1 MLADSGLPQKAAERI
16 EKMAA
21 SRTVHKGIY
30 ASDILATNFTR
41 RVDDHFYTQTAAL
54 GWSAPI
60 GGELPVPTGMRPR
73 HAVGID
79 TSGRRHTVVVADITA
94 DLWTRTTLNWSILD
108 DAGALDTVTLT
119 GLVGEAM
126 TF

>member
-1 MLADSGLPQKAAERI
+1 
-16 EKMAA
+16 
-21 SRTVHKGIY
+21 VHKGIY

-54 GWSAPI
+54 GWTAPV
-60 GGELPVPTGMRPR
+60 GGELPLPRTLQPR

-79 TSGRRHTVVVADITA
+79 SSGRRHSVVVADITA
-94 DLWTRTTLNWSILD
+94 DLWTRATVQWNIQD
-108 DAGALDTVTLT
+108 DTGATDAVTLT
-119 GLVGEAM
+119 GLVGESM

>member
-1 MLADSGLPQKAAERI
+1 AERI
-16 EKMAA
+16 GEMAA

-41 RVDDHFYTQTAAL
+41 RVDDHFYTQTATL
-54 GWSAPI
+54 GWTAPI

-73 HAVGID
+73 HAVGVD

-94 DLWTRTTLNWSILD
+94 ALWTRASVTWTILD
-108 DAGALDTVTLT
+108 DTGATDTVTLT